1 MRVKVKNTGAV
12 AGKEVVE
19 LYMHDCQTDIVRPY
33 KELKGFQKLSL
44 EPGEEKEAV
53 FELDKRSFAYYDV
66 EAKVSW
72 FRADALRSW
81 WELPARISA

>member
-1 MRVKVKNTGAV
+1 MKVKNTGAV

-19 LYMHDCQTDIVRPY
+19 LYIHDCQTDIVRPY

-66 EAKVSW
+66 EAKDFLVQSGR
-72 FRADALRSW
+72 FEILV
-81 WELPARISA
+81 ELPARISA